1 MAVQSPKIGII
12 GTGRVGSSF
21 ATATYPDGEIV
32 AASSRRPEHRA
43 WLSSQLPNI
52 AIVNEASNV
61 AELADIVFI
70 TTSDAAIKP
79 VCDSIPWQPHHN
91 VIHCSGALTLSVLE
105 SAVNAGASVA
115 GFHPLQTFPG
125 YANPDRLS
133 NIGYAIDCDDKA
145 LTAWLQSFA
154 DAHDS
159 NTFTIQGETAHA
171 AYHAS
176 AVLACGLLA
185 GLVGI
190 SAELWQHADIDRD
203 QALKLL
209 AQILKSTV
217 EAIADDGLPDAISG
231 PYVRGDLETIRKH
244 LKITSDVNP
253 DTSRAYAALALA
265 QLHIANEKGNLD
277 EVTLSSIK
285 RLLSGHLETL

>member
-1 MAVQSPKIGII
+1 MALHNPKIGII

-21 ATATYPDGEIV
+21 ALANFPNGNVV

-43 WLSSQLPNI
+43 WLSKLLPNI
-52 AIVNEASNV
+52 AIVQNATDI
-61 AELADIVFI
+61 AKLADIVFI

-91 VIHCSGALTLSVLE
+91 VIHCSGSLTLTVLE
-105 SAVNAGASVA
+105 SAAKAGASTA
-115 GFHPLQTFPG
+115 GFHPLQTFPSH
-125 YANPDRLS
+125 ANPGRIS
-133 NIGYAIDCDDKA
+133 NIAYAIDCNNEP
-145 LTAWLQSFA
+145 LTTWLQSFVR
-154 DAHDS
+154 S
-159 NTFTIQGETAHA
+159 QNSQTFNIQGETAHA

-190 SAELWQHADIDRD
+190 SAELWQNAGIDRAR
-203 QALKLL
+203 ALQLL
-209 AQILKSTV
+209 APILKSTID
-217 EAIADDGLPDAISG
+217 AIADEGLPDAISG
-231 PYVRGDLETIRKH
+231 PYVRGDIETIRKH

-265 QLHIANEKGNLD
+265 QLHIPNEKGNLD
-277 EVTLSSIK
+277 HATLDAIK
-285 RLLSGHLETL
+285 KLLTDHLNSL

>member
-1 MAVQSPKIGII
+1 MAILSPKIGII

-105 SAVNAGASVA
+105 SAANAGASVA

-133 NIGYAIDCDDKA
+133 NISYAIDCDDKA
-145 LTAWLQSFA
+145 LTAWLRSFA

-159 NTFTIQGETAHA
+159 NTFTIRGETAHA

-209 AQILKSTV
+209 APILKSTV
-217 EAIADDGLPDAISG
+217 EAIADDGLPEAISG

-244 LKITSDVNP
+244 LEITSDVNP

-285 RLLSGHLETL
+285 RLLTGHLETL